1 VIDIAD
7 WKTKYLDALR
17 QSEVDERRWKNEEA
31 MLRRLINRLCAAA
44 IGIDERLDV
53 QLTKIADANRR
64 NADVAELAARQ
75 DSLADTLKMLE
86 RTPTGRS
93 PIDLTLTGSFNV
105 GRPAAVAPPPA
116 PTAAASA
123 PPRAAAVTPAQLNAV
138 RAATNRVIGELAVSG
153 TPEPQLASIRA
164 AVAAANSD
172 AALAASLSAVADAVA
187 ERAREV
193 AAERVAAAAVL
204 RQVTERLEEMAEYIG
219 SLGGERQARLD
230 AAAALSI
237 GVQSQFRSLSKDL
250 ASAADLAALRALV
263 AERLEGVARQVREF
277 HDRESERAGDAA
289 ARVERMRERI
299 GELERET
306 RDLSRNLE
314 QERRR
319 SRIDPLTRIANN
331 GAFAERLAEELARWR
346 RFGTA
351 VSLLLWDIDRF
362 KLINDTY
369 GHRVGDAVLREVA
382 ACLAGRVRTTDLVAR
397 YGGEE
402 FAMLLVGSTTAQA
415 IALAEELRT
424 AVGAL
429 GFHFKGTPVVVTLSC
444 GITELREGDTAD
456 SAFDRA
462 DKALYRAKDGGR
474 NRHEVG

>member
-1 VIDIAD
+1 VIDSAD

-31 MLRRLINRLCAAA
+31 MFRRLINRLCAAA
-44 IGIDERLDV
+44 IGIDERLDA

-86 RTPTGRS
+86 RTPAGRT
-93 PIDLTLTGSFNV
+93 PIDLTLTGSFKV
-105 GRPAAVAPPPA
+105 GRPAAAAPAAPAAAAPAKPA
-116 PTAAASA
+116 PASPA
-123 PPRAAAVTPAQLNAV
+123 ELRAI

-153 TPEPQLASIRA
+153 TPEAQLATIRA
-164 AVAAANSD
+164 GVAAASSD
-172 AALAASLSAVADAVA
+172 ATLATALTAVADAVA

-204 RQVTERLEEMAEYIG
+204 KQVTERLAEMAEYIAG
-219 SLGGERQARLD
+219 LGGERQDRLD
-230 AAAALSI
+230 AAAALSV
-237 GVQSQFRSLSKDL
+237 GLQSQVRSLSKDL

-277 HDRESERAGDAA
+277 HDRESERFDEAA
-289 ARVERMRERI
+289 ARAERMRERI
-299 GELERET
+299 GELERES
-306 RDLSRNLE
+306 RDLARSLE

-331 GAFAERLAEELARWR
+331 GAFSERLAEELARWR
-346 RFGTA
+346 RFGTP
-351 VSLLLWDIDRF
+351 VSLLLWDVDRF

-382 ACLAGRVRTTDLVAR
+382 ACLAARIRTTDLVAR

-402 FAMLLVGSTTAQA
+402 FAMLLVGSSTAQA
-415 IALAEELRT
+415 VALADELR
-424 AVGAL
+424 AAIAAL
-429 GFHFKGTPVVVTLSC
+429 GFHFKGTPVGVTLSC
-444 GITELREGDTAD
+444 GITELREGDTAE

-462 DKALYRAKDGGR
+462 DKALYRAKDNGR